1 MRNLFSNTE
10 SVYKEVI
17 GFMEYKTKQPKVALI
32 ESIRSIGYNFNSAL
46 ADIVDNS
53 ISADA
58 KNVQINLVPSIP
70 AIVIIDDGYGMDTT
84 ELDNAMDLGSKNP
97 NDERTAQDLGRFGL
111 GLKSASFSQCRKLT
125 VTSLKNNE
133 INSMTWD
140 LKEVERQKDWIIGIN
155 SEEQIEKLPYIDTLK
170 KSHHG
175 TIVQWEDFDR
185 IKNSNGDLSSTLNNL
200 LLKAYEYLAL
210 VFHKYVEAGK
220 ITIEINGNVL
230 EKRDP
235 FLSYRNDTQKF
246 KSEYI
251 SIPNSKNQQCIV
263 EVKPYILPFAKNITP
278 EDFKMMGG
286 KENMRN
292 QQGFYI
298 YRNNRLIEWGTWL
311 HMIVGSEL
319 YKNARIEVNIPN
331 TLDDIWEVDIK
342 KASATIPGIIRQ
354 PLIAHVK
361 KAIGGSQKVY
371 KKRGQN
377 QSKELGYASIWNVSE
392 ERDTYD
398 VSINKD
404 NPLITQLKSQF
415 NDEQNAMFD
424 ALIRDIEANLPKM
437 GIYTNVAESKEESK
451 KQTNNEIEENVRNI
465 LSTMIENSASEKVSF
480 LDSLFQS
487 EPYCL
492 NMELHDR
499 LVEELNN
506 DK

>member
-1 MRNLFSNTE
+1 MK
-10 SVYKEVI
+10 YKR
-17 GFMEYKTKQPKVALI
+17 KQPKIALM
-32 ESIRSIGYNFNSAL
+32 ESIRSIGYNFNSAI

-53 ISADA
+53 ISANA
-58 KNVQINLVPSIP
+58 KNVQINLIPSIP
-70 AIVIIDDGYGMDTT
+70 AIAIIDDGDGMDDL

-97 NDERTAQDLGRFGL
+97 NDERSAQDLGRFGL

-125 VTSLKNNE
+125 VTSLKNNL
-133 INSMTWD
+133 ISSMTWD
-140 LKEVERQKDWIIGIN
+140 LKEVQIQKDWMVCVN
-155 SEEQIEKLPYIDTLK
+155 NDEQIQKMPYLDSLK

-185 IKNSNGDLSSTLNNL
+185 IKNSNGDLSSTLNSL
-200 LLKAYEYLAL
+200 LLKAYDYLAL
-210 VFHKYVEAGK
+210 VFHKYIEADRIK
-220 ITIEINGNVL
+220 IEINGNEL

-235 FLSYRNDTQKF
+235 FLRYRNDTQKF
-246 KSEYI
+246 KSEA
-251 SIPNSKNQQCIV
+251 IPIINSKNQQCVV

-286 KENMRN
+286 KENMKN

-311 HMIVGSEL
+311 HMVGINEL

-342 KASATIPGIIRQ
+342 KASATIPGIIKQ
-354 PLIAHVK
+354 PLFAHVR
-361 KAIGGSQKVY
+361 KAIGGSQRVY

-377 QSKELGYASIWNVSE
+377 QSKEQGYITIWNVYE

-404 NPLITQLKSQF
+404 NPLITQLKSGF
-415 NDEQNAMFD
+415 TAEQNAMFD

-437 GIYTNVAESKEESK
+437 GIYTNMAEAKEETN
-451 KQTNNEIEENVRNI
+451 KQTKDDIEKEVRDMLTQMECS
-465 LSTMIENSASEKVSF
+465 LSDKVAF
-480 LDSLFQS
+480 LDVLFQS

-492 NMELHDR
+492 NINLHDK
-499 LVEELNN
+499 LVEELNY
-506 DK
+506 DKQ

>member
-1 MRNLFSNTE
+1 
-10 SVYKEVI
+10 
-17 GFMEYKTKQPKVALI
+17 MEYKTKQPKVALI

-53 ISADA
+53 ISAHA
-58 KNVQINLVPSIP
+58 TNIQINLIQSIP
-70 AIVIIDDGYGMDTT
+70 AIAIIDDGDGMDEN
-84 ELDNAMDLGSKNP
+84 ELDIAMDLGSKNP
-97 NDERTAQDLGRFGL
+97 NEERAAQDLGRFGL
-111 GLKSASFSQCRKLT
+111 GLKSASFSQCRKLI
-125 VTSLKNNE
+125 VTSLKNGSL
-133 INSMTWD
+133 NSMTWD
-140 LKEVERQKDWIIGIN
+140 LKEVERQKDWVIGIN
-155 SEEQIEKLPYIDTLK
+155 KAEQIDKLPYVNELL

-185 IKNSNGDLSSTLNNL
+185 IKNSNGDLSSTLNKL
-200 LLKAYEYLAL
+200 LLEAYEYLAL
-210 VFHKYVEAGK
+210 VFHKFLEIEK
-220 ITIEINGNVL
+220 IKISINGNEL

-235 FLSYRNDTQKF
+235 FLTYRNDTQKF
-246 KSEYI
+246 KAEM
-251 SIPNSKNQQCIV
+251 IPVHNSKNQQGIV

-278 EDFKMMGG
+278 EDYKIMGG

-311 HMIVGSEL
+311 HMTVGNEL

-342 KASATIPGIIRQ
+342 KASATIPGIIKG
-354 PLIAHVK
+354 PLFAHVK
-361 KAIGGSQKVY
+361 KAIGGSQRIY

-377 QSKELGYASIWNVSE
+377 QSKDLGYQTIWNISE

-437 GIYTNVAESKEESK
+437 GIYSNVAESREESK
-451 KQTNNEIEENVRNI
+451 KQTNNEIENEVRNI
-465 LSTMIENSASEKVSF
+465 LSTMTQSSSSEKVSF
-480 LDSLFQS
+480 VDMLFQS

-492 NMELHDR
+492 NMELHDK

>member
-1 MRNLFSNTE
+1 MD
-10 SVYKEVI
+10 YK
-17 GFMEYKTKQPKVALI
+17 KKQPKVALM

-53 ISADA
+53 ISAHA
-58 KNVQINLVPSIP
+58 TIIQINLIQSIP
-70 AIVIIDDGYGMDTT
+70 AIAIIDDGDGMSEE
-84 ELDNAMDLGSKNP
+84 ELDIAMDLGSKNP
-97 NDERTAQDLGRFGL
+97 NEERTAQDLGRFGL

-125 VTSLKNNE
+125 VTSLKDDV

-140 LKEVERQKDWIIGIN
+140 LKEVERQGDWVIGIN
-155 SEEQIEKLPYIDTLK
+155 SQEQIDKLPYISDLR

-185 IKNSNGDLSSTLNNL
+185 IKNSNGDLSSTLNKL
-200 LLKAYEYLAL
+200 LLNAYEYLAL
-210 VFHKYVEAGK
+210 VFHKFIEAGTIK
-220 ITIEINGNVL
+220 ISINGNEL

-246 KSEYI
+246 KSEA
-251 SIPNSKNQQCIV
+251 IPVLNSKNQQCIV

-278 EDFKMMGG
+278 EDYKMMGG

-292 QQGFYI
+292 QQGFYV

-311 HMIVGSEL
+311 HMTVGNEL

-342 KASATIPGIIRQ
+342 KASATIPGIIKT
-354 PLIAHVK
+354 PLFAHVR
-361 KAIGGSQKVY
+361 KAIGGSQRIY
-371 KKRGQN
+371 KKRGTS
-377 QSKELGYASIWNVSE
+377 QSQESGYASIWNVSE

-398 VSINKD
+398 VSINKE
-404 NPLITQLKSQF
+404 NPLIMQLKSQF

-451 KQTNNEIEENVRNI
+451 KQTNSEIEENVR
-465 LSTMIENSASEKVSF
+465 TMISAMTSSIADKVAF
-480 LDSLFQS
+480 LDVLFQS
-487 EPYCL
+487 EPYCM
-492 NMELHDR
+492 NMDLHDK
-499 LVEELNN
+499 LVEELND
-506 DK
+506 DKQ